1 MKRLAV
7 DSPFY
12 GTKRREKAGEC
23 IESSAPRLGIRL
35 LKQVAVIGFLIL
47 LFMASVLTNSH
58 AVPSFKRQTGMSCSA
73 CHTVFPELTPFGR
86 SFKINGYVFSN
97 NTKPFAERIPVSAM
111 IQVSYTEQKG
121 LTNQFDPFDD
131 SPTAKFNIPQQASVF
146 YAGKIAGNFG
156 AFSQLTYSG
165 VDNSISLDNTDIR
178 YANNLDLGGTPL
190 VYGLT
195 VNNNPSV
202 SDAWNTTPVWGFPF
216 SSSAVAVTPSA
227 GTIIDGT
234 LGQQVGG
241 VGIYAFWNHLIYAE
255 VDVYGSTNRGIAR
268 PLGAGTTPNTIVS
281 GAAPYGRLALQHQ
294 WGAHSFEVGTY
305 GMVADVFPAGLTS
318 GPTDRFTDYAFDG
331 QYQFIEGKHL
341 FTAQGTWIHEK
352 QDWDAS
358 FPLGNTANNSDNL
371 ETWRVNLQYHYRADF
386 GTLGGTVA
394 YFSTTGDSDPV
405 LYAPGPVTGSSTGSP
420 NSSGFIL
427 QAAYLPLEDLKI
439 VAQYVIYDKFNG
451 ASSNYDGS
459 GRDASDNN
467 TFYLLVWK
475 LF

>member
-1 MKRLAV
+1 MKET
-7 DSPFY
+7 
-12 GTKRREKAGEC
+12 G
-23 IESSAPRLGIRL
+23 LGR
-35 LKQVAVIGFLIL
+35 GL
-47 LFMASVLTNSH
+47 LFTGLLALLVLFFVSGAG
-58 AVPSFKRQTGMSCSA
+58 AVPSFKRQTGMSCTA

-86 SFKINGYVFSN
+86 NFKVNGYVFSN
-97 NTKPFAERIPVSAM
+97 NTKPFAERIPISAM
-111 IQVSYTEQKG
+111 IQVSYSEQKG
-121 LTNQFDPFDD
+121 LTNSFDPFDD

-165 VDNSISLDNTDIR
+165 VDNTISLDNTDIR
-178 YANNLDLGGTPL
+178 YANNTTIGGTPL

-195 VNNNPSV
+195 INNNPTV
-202 SDAWNTTPVWGFPF
+202 SDPWNTTPAWAFPF
-216 SSSAVAVTPSA
+216 SSSAVAITPAA
-227 GTIIDGT
+227 GTIIDGA

-241 VGIYAFWNHLIYAE
+241 VGIYAFWNNLIYAE
-255 VDVYGSTNRGIAR
+255 VDVYGSTNRGLAR
-268 PLGAGTTPNTIVS
+268 ILGAGTTPNTIVS
-281 GAAPYGRLALQHQ
+281 GAVPYGRLALQHQ
-294 WGAHSFEVGTY
+294 WGAHSLEVGTY
-305 GMVADVFPAGLTS
+305 GLVADIYPSGLTS
-318 GPTDRFTDYAFDG
+318 GPTDRFTDYAVDG

-341 FTAQGTWIHEK
+341 FTAQATWIHEK

-371 ETWRVNLQYHYRADF
+371 ETWKVNFQYHYRADF

-427 QAAYLPLEDLKI
+427 QAAYLPLENLKI

-451 ASSNYDGS
+451 ASTNYDGS

-467 TFYLLVWK
+467 TFYLLVWMM
-475 LF
+475 F